1 MPFEFDKPGKV
12 EVKSLVLITGQ
23 GHAIDVS
30 GLVPEISI
38 YQDIGVPFLKCNLIL
53 DDATSIFNTLEDAG
67 AGFNG
72 QELLYIRYTTRLPQD
87 QKKTDKT
94 HLFILYDIE
103 QRVRKEEKSEVYV
116 IEGISVE
123 GYISLDK
130 KISRAY
136 GRNGSGTTISNMI
149 ESITKEFLYNKAA
162 QGVYSTVQKIT
173 SNLVVKNN
181 TFEPTESLLRY
192 IATNC
197 GPIELIQRLL
207 RECDN
212 KVGYPMYVFY
222 EDTEGFKLSDFSKFV
237 ERDAVD
243 TFWYQPSNYS
253 EGGTRRDLIDLKK
266 IMEYTVV
273 KETNMMQNISGGLFG
288 SRTINID
295 VLRKNK
301 SEIHYDYG
309 KSSPRFKKL
318 NDRIVVPGNELGG
331 IDSTVAMFTTRAG
344 HDTHDLL
351 KWERHRPYKS
361 PGLAAQSKSYMLHL
375 SNIEMEVTLHGN
387 SDLKVGDKINLI
399 LPQATTISEKES
411 TPLDKY
417 LSGYYLITA
426 LRHQIKDDT
435 MLSIVACIKDTL
447 GSAPSTSGFKG

>member
-173 SNLVVKNN
+173 NNLVVKNN
-181 TFEPTESLLRY
+181 TFEPTESL
-192 IATNC
+192 
-197 GPIELIQRLL
+197 
-207 RECDN
+207 
-212 KVGYPMYVFY
+212 
-222 EDTEGFKLSDFSKFV
+222 
-237 ERDAVD
+237 
-243 TFWYQPSNYS
+243 
-253 EGGTRRDLIDLKK
+253 
-266 IMEYTVV
+266 
-273 KETNMMQNISGGLFG
+273 
-288 SRTINID
+288 
-295 VLRKNK
+295 
-301 SEIHYDYG
+301 
-309 KSSPRFKKL
+309 
-318 NDRIVVPGNELGG
+318 
-331 IDSTVAMFTTRAG
+331 
-344 HDTHDLL
+344 
-351 KWERHRPYKS
+351 
-361 PGLAAQSKSYMLHL
+361 
-375 SNIEMEVTLHGN
+375 
-387 SDLKVGDKINLI
+387 
-399 LPQATTISEKES
+399 
-411 TPLDKY
+411 
-417 LSGYYLITA
+417 
-426 LRHQIKDDT
+426 
-435 MLSIVACIKDTL
+435 
-447 GSAPSTSGFKG
+447 